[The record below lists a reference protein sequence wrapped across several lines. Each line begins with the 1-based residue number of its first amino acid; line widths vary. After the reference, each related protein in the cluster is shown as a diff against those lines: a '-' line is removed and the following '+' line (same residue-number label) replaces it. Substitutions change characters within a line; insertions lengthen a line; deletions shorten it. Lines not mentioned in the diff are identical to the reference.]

1 MAKKLVIVESPT
13 KAKTIRK
20 FLGSTYQVIASEG
33 HVRDLPK
40 SQMGV
45 DIANDFEP
53 HYITIRGKGDVL
65 SELKTAAKKADVVY
79 LATDPDREGEAISWH
94 LAIALGIAPDKASRI
109 TFNEI
114 TKQAVLA
121 VLTNQAR
128 DFIEMSYGDVEAW
141 LNQQIEA
148 TINTYKKV

>member
-1 MAKKLVIVESPT
+1 MDKMELIQQIFELCIVPLLAVLT
-13 KAKTIRK
+13 GYIVTWIKAKTAEIEQNK
-20 FLGSTYQVIASEG
+20 YTELISDTIVQCVIATNQTYVEALKKEG
-33 HVRDLPK
+33 KFDAEA
-40 SQMGV
+40 Q
-45 DIANDFEP
+45 E
-53 HYITIRGKGDVL
+53 
-65 SELKTAAKKADVVY
+65 KA
-79 LATDPDREGEAISWH
+79 
-94 LAIALGIAPDKASRI
+94 
-109 TFNEI
+109 FEI

>member
-1 MAKKLVIVESPT
+1 MDKMELIQQIFELCIVPLLAVLT
-13 KAKTIRK
+13 GYIVTWIKAKTAEIEQNK
-20 FLGSTYQVIASEG
+20 YTELISDTIIQCVIATNQTYVEALKKEG
-33 HVRDLPK
+33 KFDAEA
-40 SQMGV
+40 Q
-45 DIANDFEP
+45 E
-53 HYITIRGKGDVL
+53 
-65 SELKTAAKKADVVY
+65 KA
-79 LATDPDREGEAISWH
+79 
-94 LAIALGIAPDKASRI
+94 
-109 TFNEI
+109 FEI

>member
-1 MAKKLVIVESPT
+1 MDKMELIQQIFELCIVPLLAVLT
-13 KAKTIRK
+13 GYIVTWIKAKTAEIEQNK
-20 FLGSTYQVIASEG
+20 YTDLISDTIVQCVIATNQTYVEALKKEG
-33 HVRDLPK
+33 KFDAEA
-40 SQMGV
+40 Q
-45 DIANDFEP
+45 E
-53 HYITIRGKGDVL
+53 
-65 SELKTAAKKADVVY
+65 KA
-79 LATDPDREGEAISWH
+79 
-94 LAIALGIAPDKASRI
+94 
-109 TFNEI
+109 FEI

>member
-1 MAKKLVIVESPT
+1 MDKMELIQQIFELCIVPLLAVLTGYLVTWI
-13 KAKTIRK
+13 KAKTAEIEQNK
-20 FLGSTYQVIASEG
+20 YTDLISDTIIQCVIATNQTYVEALKKEG
-33 HVRDLPK
+33 KFDAEA
-40 SQMGV
+40 Q
-45 DIANDFEP
+45 E
-53 HYITIRGKGDVL
+53 
-65 SELKTAAKKADVVY
+65 KA
-79 LATDPDREGEAISWH
+79 
-94 LAIALGIAPDKASRI
+94 
-109 TFNEI
+109 FEI

>member
-1 MAKKLVIVESPT
+1 MDKMELIQQIFELCIVPLLAVLT
-13 KAKTIRK
+13 GYIVTWIKAKTAEIEQNK
-20 FLGSTYQVIASEG
+20 DTDLISDTIIQCVIATNQTYVEALKKEG
-33 HVRDLPK
+33 KFDAEA
-40 SQMGV
+40 Q
-45 DIANDFEP
+45 E
-53 HYITIRGKGDVL
+53 
-65 SELKTAAKKADVVY
+65 KA
-79 LATDPDREGEAISWH
+79 
-94 LAIALGIAPDKASRI
+94 
-109 TFNEI
+109 FEI

>member
-1 MAKKLVIVESPT
+1 MDKMQLIQEIFELCIVPILAVLT
-13 KAKTIRK
+13 GYIVTWIKAKTAEIEQNK
-20 FLGSTYQVIASEG
+20 YTDLISDTIIQCVIATNQTYVEALKKEG
-33 HVRDLPK
+33 KFDAEA
-40 SQMGV
+40 Q
-45 DIANDFEP
+45 E
-53 HYITIRGKGDVL
+53 
-65 SELKTAAKKADVVY
+65 KA
-79 LATDPDREGEAISWH
+79 
-94 LAIALGIAPDKASRI
+94 
-109 TFNEI
+109 FEI

>member
-1 MAKKLVIVESPT
+1 MDKMQLIQEIFELCIVPLLAVLT
-13 KAKTIRK
+13 GYIVTWIKAKTAEIEQNK
-20 FLGSTYQVIASEG
+20 YTDLISDTIIQCVIATNQTYVEALKKEG
-33 HVRDLPK
+33 KFDAEA
-40 SQMGV
+40 Q
-45 DIANDFEP
+45 E
-53 HYITIRGKGDVL
+53 
-65 SELKTAAKKADVVY
+65 KA
-79 LATDPDREGEAISWH
+79 
-94 LAIALGIAPDKASRI
+94 
-109 TFNEI
+109 FEI

>member
-1 MAKKLVIVESPT
+1 LISD
-13 KAKTIRK
+13 TII
-20 FLGSTYQVIASEG
+20 QCVIATNQTYVEALKKEG
-33 HVRDLPK
+33 KFDAEA
-40 SQMGV
+40 Q
-45 DIANDFEP
+45 E
-53 HYITIRGKGDVL
+53 
-65 SELKTAAKKADVVY
+65 KA
-79 LATDPDREGEAISWH
+79 
-94 LAIALGIAPDKASRI
+94 
-109 TFNEI
+109 FEI

>member
-1 MAKKLVIVESPT
+1 MDKMELIQQIFELCIVPLLAVLT
-13 KAKTIRK
+13 GYIVTWIKAKTAEIEQNKYTDLISDTIIQCVVATNQTYVEALKKEGK
-20 FLGSTYQVIASEG
+20 FDAEAQE
-33 HVRDLPK
+33 
-40 SQMGV
+40 
-45 DIANDFEP
+45 
-53 HYITIRGKGDVL
+53 
-65 SELKTAAKKADVVY
+65 KA
-79 LATDPDREGEAISWH
+79 
-94 LAIALGIAPDKASRI
+94 
-109 TFNEI
+109 FEI

>member
-1 MAKKLVIVESPT
+1 MDKMELIQQIFELCIVPLLAVLT
-13 KAKTIRK
+13 GYIVTWIKAKTAEIEQNK
-20 FLGSTYQVIASEG
+20 YTDLISDTIIQCVIATNQTYVEALKKEG
-33 HVRDLPK
+33 KFDAEA
-40 SQMGV
+40 Q
-45 DIANDFEP
+45 E
-53 HYITIRGKGDVL
+53 
-65 SELKTAAKKADVVY
+65 KA
-79 LATDPDREGEAISWH
+79 
-94 LAIALGIAPDKASRI
+94 
-109 TFNEI
+109 FEI

>member
-53 HYITIRGKGDVL
+53 HYITIRGK
-65 SELKTAAKKADVVY
+65 
-79 LATDPDREGEAISWH
+79 
-94 LAIALGIAPDKASRI
+94 
-109 TFNEI
+109 
-114 TKQAVLA
+114 
-121 VLTNQAR
+121 
-128 DFIEMSYGDVEAW
+128 EMC
-141 LNQQIEA
+141 
-148 TINTYKKV
+148 

>member
-1 MAKKLVIVESPT
+1 MDKMELIQQIFELCIVPLLAVLT
-13 KAKTIRK
+13 GYIVTWIRAKTAEIEQNK
-20 FLGSTYQVIASEG
+20 YTDLISDTIIQCVIATNQTYVEALKKEG
-33 HVRDLPK
+33 KFDAEA
-40 SQMGV
+40 Q
-45 DIANDFEP
+45 E
-53 HYITIRGKGDVL
+53 
-65 SELKTAAKKADVVY
+65 KA
-79 LATDPDREGEAISWH
+79 
-94 LAIALGIAPDKASRI
+94 
-109 TFNEI
+109 FEI